1 MGLRWA
7 GDKKLPKQ
15 PGASSGLARWSL
27 GLGLHSGQSEA
38 VSGGIL
44 SPRRCEKVPAHS
56 LHLTLKNIS
65 STELQFFLQAP
76 YPLSPGRCLHG
87 YSRDGTSGLN

>member
-1 MGLRWA
+1 M
-7 GDKKLPKQ
+7 
-15 PGASSGLARWSL
+15 SG
-27 GLGLHSGQSEA
+27 E
-38 VSGGIL
+38 IL
-44 SPRRCEKVPAHS
+44 SPRSCEKLPAHS

-87 YSRDGTSGLN
+87 YSREWHSGLA

>member
-27 GLGLHSGQSEA
+27 GLGSHVRSEA
-38 VSGGIL
+38 AQERQYLLAKSSVKML
-44 SPRRCEKVPAHS
+44 PAHS
-56 LHLTLKNIS
+56 RTTPS
-65 STELQFFLQAP
+65 
-76 YPLSPGRCLHG
+76 
-87 YSRDGTSGLN
+87 